1 MIGSSTTEALAELLT
16 RREAAKLCNVS
27 DRTLWQWAV
36 DGISPAPLKIGK
48 GTVRYS
54 RAAYIDWIS
63 RGCPRCDRSQP

>member
-1 MIGSSTTEALAELLT
+1 MIVSSTTETPAELLT
-16 RREAAKLCNVS
+16 LKEAAKLCNVS

-36 DGISPAPLKIGK
+36 DGISPAALRIGK

-63 RGCPRCDRSQP
+63 RGCPRCDRPQP